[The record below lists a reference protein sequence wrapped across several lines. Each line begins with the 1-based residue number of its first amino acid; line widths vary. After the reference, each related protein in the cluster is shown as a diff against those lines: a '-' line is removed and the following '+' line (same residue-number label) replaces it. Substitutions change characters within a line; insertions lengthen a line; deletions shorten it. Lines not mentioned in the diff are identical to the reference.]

1 MDRRY
6 LQVNDCATRYGGSR
20 AAWRRWV
27 ANGLL
32 GQVVCRF
39 GRLVMIDT
47 VRLDER
53 LDRTG
58 QLLVRPEKPPN
69 DERAKLPASGQKVC
83 REAVLVDREVGLREG
98 E

>member
-6 LQVNDCATRYGGSR
+6 LQVNDCATKYGGSR

-32 GQVVCRF
+32 GDVVCRF

-47 VRLDER
+47 AKLDER

-58 QLLVRPEKPPN
+58 QLLSKPEKAPN
-69 DERAKLPASGQKVC
+69 DEKAKFPALGQGVC
-83 REAVLVDREVGLREG
+83 REAVLADREVGLREG
-98 E
+98 K